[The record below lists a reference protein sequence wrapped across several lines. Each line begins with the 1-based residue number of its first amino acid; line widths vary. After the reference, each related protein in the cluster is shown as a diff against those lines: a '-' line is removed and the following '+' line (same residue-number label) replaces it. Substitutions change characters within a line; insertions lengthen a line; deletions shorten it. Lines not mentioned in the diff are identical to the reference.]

1 MKLLLTNDDGI
12 HAKGIYAL
20 CKELEQYH
28 DITMVAPNDQRSAT
42 SHSITI
48 AESLIVKE
56 ERLQGLKSKAYS
68 VSGTPADCVRIGL
81 NQLVDQKVDMVIS
94 GTNIGYNMGT
104 DILYSGTVSAA
115 VEATLCGIPAIAI
128 STDQDAEL
136 EVYDIAAKYVAEIIE
151 KAMGNKIE
159 DDIVLNVNVPAIEQ
173 KDIKGMKVCKI
184 GKMQYKPF
192 FKETESSD
200 MSRRYNL
207 EGERIVDHIDESD
220 SYYVNKGY
228 VTITPLHYDLTNF
241 QILKNV
247 STWF

>member
-20 CKELEQYH
+20 CKELEQHH
-28 DITMVAPNDQRSAT
+28 DITMIAPDDQRSAT

-48 AESLIVKE
+48 TEPLMVREVK
-56 ERLQGLKSKAYS
+56 LQGLKSKAYS

-81 NQLVDQKVDMVIS
+81 NQLVDHKVDMVIS
-94 GTNIGYNMGT
+94 GINIGYNMGT

-115 VEATLCGIPAIAI
+115 VEATLCKIPAIAV

-136 EVYDIAAKYVAEIIE
+136 EVYGIAARYVTGIIE
-151 KAMGNKIE
+151 KAITNKIE
-159 DDIVLNVNVPAIEQ
+159 DDIVLNVNVPALDQ

-184 GKMQYKPF
+184 GKMQYKAF
-192 FKETESSD
+192 FKETDSNED
-200 MSRRYNL
+200 RRLYNL
-207 EGERIVDHIDESD
+207 EGERVVDHIEESD
-220 SYYVNKGY
+220 SYYINDGY

-241 QILKNV
+241 EILKDV
-247 STWF
+247 SRWF